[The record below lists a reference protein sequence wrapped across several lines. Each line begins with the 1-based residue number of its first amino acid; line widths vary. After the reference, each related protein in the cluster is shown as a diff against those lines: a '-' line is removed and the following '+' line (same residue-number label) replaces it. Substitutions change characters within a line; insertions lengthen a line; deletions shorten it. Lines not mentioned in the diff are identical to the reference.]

1 MSSTVEMPA
10 TEVREINVV
19 SQPAQIE
26 LSTNAKGQHQ
36 WVIKLY
42 GAEMN
47 SDLLEQVMKI
57 DDLLME
63 KYKEERKL

>member
-1 MSSTVEMPA
+1 MEETKTITVMA
-10 TEVREINVV
+10 
-19 SQPAQIE
+19 QPALIE